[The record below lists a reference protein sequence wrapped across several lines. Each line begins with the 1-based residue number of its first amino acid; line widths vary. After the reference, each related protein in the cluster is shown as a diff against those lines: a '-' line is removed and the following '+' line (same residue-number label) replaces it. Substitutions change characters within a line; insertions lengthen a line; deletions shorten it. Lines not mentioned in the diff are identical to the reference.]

1 VRVRVYVCVV
11 KLSEPVTTM
20 VTIFVPTFIGIL
32 ADAVPDV
39 TVVPL
44 TVTVA
49 EGSLVVG
56 VMVMDANIMV
66 AE

>member
-1 VRVRVYVCVV
+1 
-11 KLSEPVTTM
+11 M